1 MQYQEFG
8 KTGLR
13 VSKLCLGTWGIG
25 GAGWDSYSD
34 ESRMDAI
41 KAALECGIN
50 FIDTA
55 PAYNAGKAE
64 CYVGET
70 LNKLKKRKE
79 VVISTKCG
87 NKFVDGKYLRCGS
100 KESILKQC
108 DESLKNL
115 KTDYIDIYLVHWP
128 DPDVEL
134 EETIDAVSTLK
145 KEGKI
150 LHAGVSNFSKE
161 QIEEAQK
168 YCKIEAFQPQYS
180 LADRKD
186 EKLIRWAHEQGL
198 GIMTYGT
205 LGGGILTGN
214 YRKLRTFEQTD
225 SRNRFYPYFKEPLF
239 SKVML
244 LLRTMDQISEE
255 RNVPLS
261 QIALNWTL
269 QRPFISSCIIGA
281 QSRDKIEEN
290 CKVFEW
296 RLSDDEMQ
304 LLEQALKKTII

>member
-70 LNKLKKRKE
+70 LSKLKKRRE

-108 DESLKNL
+108 DEQLKNL

-186 EKLIRWAHEQGL
+186 EKLIRWAYEQGL

-239 SKVML
+239 SKAMEL
-244 LLRTMDQISEE
+244 LTIMDQIAEE
-255 RNVPLS
+255 RNVSLA
-261 QIALNWTL
+261 QIAEKWVI
-269 QRPFISSCIIGA
+269 QKRFVSSCIIGA
-281 QSRDKIEEN
+281 QSRARVEEN
-290 CKVFEW
+290 CRNLQWELTDNEIR
-296 RLSDDEMQ
+296 RLESVRI
-304 LLEQALKKTII
+304 L

>member
-70 LNKLKKRKE
+70 LSKLKKRRE

-186 EKLIRWAHEQGL
+186 EKLIRWAYEQGL

-225 SRNRFYPYFKEPLF
+225 SRNRFYPYFKEPFF
-239 SKVML
+239 SKAMEL
-244 LLRTMDQISEE
+244 LTIMDQIAEE
-255 RNVPLS
+255 RNVSLA
-261 QIALNWTL
+261 QIAEKWVI
-269 QRPFISSCIIGA
+269 QKRFVSSCIIGA
-281 QSRDKIEEN
+281 QSRAKVEEN
-290 CKVFEW
+290 CRNLQWELTDNEIR
-296 RLSDDEMQ
+296 RLESVRI
-304 LLEQALKKTII
+304 L

>member
-87 NKFVDGKYLRCGS
+87 NKFVDGKYLQKKK

-168 YCKIEAFQPQYS
+168 YCEIEAFQPQYS

-239 SKVML
+239 SKAMEL
-244 LLRTMDQISEE
+244 LTIMDQIAEE
-255 RNVPLS
+255 RNVSLA
-261 QIALNWTL
+261 QIAEKWVI
-269 QRPFISSCIIGA
+269 QKRFVSSCIIGA
-281 QSRDKIEEN
+281 QSRARVEEN
-290 CKVFEW
+290 CRNLQWELTDNEIR
-296 RLSDDEMQ
+296 RLESVRI
-304 LLEQALKKTII
+304 L

>member
-70 LNKLKKRKE
+70 LSKLKKRRE

-186 EKLIRWAHEQGL
+186 EKLIRWAYEQGL

-225 SRNRFYPYFKEPLF
+225 SRDRFYPYFKEPLF
-239 SKVML
+239 SKAMEL
-244 LLRTMDQISEE
+244 LTIMDQIAEE
-255 RNVPLS
+255 RNVSLA
-261 QIALNWTL
+261 QIAEKWVI
-269 QRPFISSCIIGA
+269 QKRFVSSCIIGA
-281 QSRDKIEEN
+281 QSRARVEEN
-290 CKVFEW
+290 CRNLQWELTDNEIR
-296 RLSDDEMQ
+296 RLESVRI
-304 LLEQALKKTII
+304 L